1 MKKTKSFTEDMP
13 DFNIGMMQHKSNLFC
28 TEGMEGN
35 FMYDYYLIGPIE
47 ASSSEYV
54 EMMQCLRSLS
64 PNDVFVIHINCAGG
78 SVHAGEQILSAMK
91 DSEGYIVASIE
102 GEASSMATQICLHSD
117 EVIISDGSMFL
128 VHNLSAGAIGNFTS
142 IEDTTAYLKSL
153 NNHLAE
159 LYSSLLTPEELSRV
173 QHGRD
178 VTLFAAEV
186 RKRLETFDYP
196 RRKMREAREECCGEE
211 QSFSLEDMIK
221 QAVAEGIKQH
231 EAEKAKKEAKAKKA
245 AVKKKLSVDELVKET
260 PKEFFK
266 EYPAPKEI
274 VEKVVDTPESDT

>member
-1 MKKTKSFTEDMP
+1 MNKTKSFTEDMP
-13 DFNIGMMQHKSNLFC
+13 DFKFGAMPQKSNLFC
-28 TEGMEGN
+28 TEGVDGN

-64 PNDVFVIHINCAGG
+64 PNDVFVIHVNCCGG

-117 EVIISDGSMFL
+117 EVVISDGSMFL

-159 LYSSLLTPEELSRV
+159 LYSTLLTPEELSRV

-186 RKRLETFDYP
+186 RKRLETFEYP
-196 RRKMREAREECCGEE
+196 RRKMREDRECGEE
-211 QSFSLEDMIK
+211 QSFSLEEMIK

-231 EAEKAKKEAKAKKA
+231 EAEKAKKEAKARKA
-245 AVKKKLSVDELVKET
+245 SERKPSPKLEKALEQ
-260 PKEFFK
+260 
-266 EYPAPKEI
+266 AKEI
-274 VEKVVDTPESDT
+274 RENFEKPVDVPTDTD